1 MKLKGQSVGI
11 QQCRVTDRCYR
22 QVIRRDVGGVAV
34 PLSCSVVCYTPRGLW
49 KCEFV
54 MTCGAW
60 CCGMRTCHRVTHPV
74 SRCFVCVLLVPGKYG
89 HFVSGYPLME
99 CGHRNMSKSIST
111 AISKH
116 AGCTRSY
123 CWQQTH
129 IDCDHWCLLISFLKP
144 KEVISRYG
152 LFSPPE
158 CVSLNP
164 YSLTHHAD
172 MVRLHSAVQEL
183 WMCALYSFDWVKYSP
198 PRRSSLLRKLI
209 CE

>member
-1 MKLKGQSVGI
+1 MRHWRTFKLSVSE
-11 QQCRVTDRCYR
+11 V
-22 QVIRRDVGGVAV
+22 VRRLV
-34 PLSCSVVCYTPRGLW
+34 LW
-49 KCEFV
+49 HEK
-54 MTCGAW
+54 
-60 CCGMRTCHRVTHPV
+60 
-74 SRCFVCVLLVPGKYG
+74 VLLLPCYSPSELPFCLCVVGACSFWGKYG

-116 AGCTRSY
+116 TGHTRSH

-129 IDCDHWCLLISFLKP
+129 IDSDHWCLLISFLKP

-152 LFSPPE
+152 LFSPLE
-158 CVSLNP
+158 CVSFNP

-172 MVRLHSAVQEL
+172 MGRLHSAVEVL
-183 WMCALYSFDWVKYSP
+183 CMCVCVFYSFDWVKCSPQCSSSPQSSP
-198 PRRSSLLRKLI
+198 PRKLI